1 MSDLLVDEPND
12 TMTEGQ
18 YLEMANHLKET
29 YDKMEEKLLR
39 SEIKIIDLKK
49 EIMTSYGLTRVID
62 NLIDHLCEVPH
73 EVVVLVELL
82 RAQLSDTID
91 KEIFNI
97 KEMDR
102 EEYV

>member
-39 SEIKIIDLKK
+39 S
-49 EIMTSYGLTRVID
+49 
-62 NLIDHLCEVPH
+62 
-73 EVVVLVELL
+73 
-82 RAQLSDTID
+82 
-91 KEIFNI
+91 I
-97 KEMDR
+97 KEMDIS
-102 EEYV
+102 EYV